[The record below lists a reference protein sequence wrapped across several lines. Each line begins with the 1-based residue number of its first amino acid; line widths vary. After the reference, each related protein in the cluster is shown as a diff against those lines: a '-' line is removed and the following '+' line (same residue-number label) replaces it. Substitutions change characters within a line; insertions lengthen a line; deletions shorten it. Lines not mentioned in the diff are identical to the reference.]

1 MRLVLDKIE
10 EMNPGNLKLKQFAGD
25 LANTL
30 KTSYENKIR
39 PAVTG
44 GKQGAGQTG
53 ASFFEG
59 LGLTGVAEAYK
70 KKAEAKEQRHQD
82 KEAFVQNFQ
91 NHSTAGKNLSLDTS
105 RQVGEELFEQIQSKQ
120 KEMAELQTQ
129 EKKVTEAGYKVDQE
143 NLDRQKA
150 LGAELEKLDPR
161 KKETEAKDQS
171 IQQVESGEA
180 KIEAAELSKEQ
191 MEVTKKQE
199 SDLTALYTISDDFF
213 KKQTERTDK
222 MVEALETLVEKA
234 GEGGGGGLLA
244 SAAEAAGDMLGGK
257 KGGAAGKAG
266 TAAKAAGALGKV
278 AKIGGGV
285 LAVGTAAYEG
295 YNEYK
300 EADDKVKS
308 GEISKEEGQVK
319 KGEAVGGGVGGAGG
333 ALAGAAAGAALGSV
347 VPVVGT
353 AIGGLIGGAVGYWGG
368 KKAGQAV
375 GGGAVQGYQALS
387 GPGAAAAPATA
398 AGNTSTSTTNN
409 NQKTTTNVDAVTQSP
424 VYQQEYMKQ
433 KDSGAD
439 DAAAHKAAVQKASM
453 APTAAAQKIAQSAT
467 AATVAPVST
476 GQVLNQTNTQVTSMK
491 EAAVQPAPANNTVVN
506 APVTNVSGGSA
517 PAEKKTTKD
526 PVNRETT
533 LDKYLDRRFYPVT
546 R

>member
-44 GKQGAGQTG
+44 GKMGAGAGG

-105 RQVGEELFEQIQSKQ
+105 RQVGEDLFEQIQSKQ

-180 KIEAAELSKEQ
+180 KIEAAEMSKEQ

-222 MVEALETLVEKA
+222 MVEALETLVEKS
-234 GEGGGGGLLA
+234 GEGGGGGLLS
-244 SAAEAAGDMLGGK
+244 SAAEMAGDLAGNGK
-257 KGGAAGKAG
+257 GKAAGKAG
-266 TAAKAAGALGKV
+266 KLASAAGKLGKF

-295 YNEYK
+295 YSDYK

-333 ALAGAAAGAALGSV
+333 ALAGAAAGAAIGSV

-424 VYQQEYMKQ
+424 AYQQEYMKQ

-439 DAAAHKAAVQKASM
+439 DATAHKAAVQKASV

-491 EAAVQPAPANNTVVN
+491 EAAVQPAPASNTIVN